1 MDNQKYFEKIDS
13 ASSSLFDLALGH
25 ETNNDRYTDME
36 EIGSGAIKKIQRVL
50 DLTSGRPVALAT
62 PKEGLSKEQIQY
74 FLEEARLTASL
85 EHPNIIQVYDLG
97 FNQEGSPYFTMK
109 LCSSKKLT
117 DILKQKDTSL
127 FQLLDIYLK
136 ICDAVDY
143 AHNSGAIHRD
153 LKPEN
158 ILLGNFGEVLV
169 CDWGSAQIIP
179 GSNLENEVGQLSH
192 PLTKGTPGFMAPEQ
206 ESCIKPNISQDI
218 FALGAILYNMLTRE
232 KPHPESPKKPS
243 DISTDI
249 ASGLEAI
256 CLKAMAKDSTNRYEN
271 TEELIQDVKAWMSGF
286 APSAEDASFQK
297 QLRLLILRHKTLTS
311 SILSSIIIISCL
323 SLYYVNSLKDKEMQT
338 RVQRDRAER
347 ALALYDLEKENRRKI
362 AELGAN
368 YFIKQADQLV
378 TAMKR
383 DMGKELLDS
392 IPNDNLSP
400 EQIRNMNAVYG
411 RFFVYK
417 QRFNEAYKHLS
428 NASGYDSEFLFEIA
442 KDYSKIKADDDAML
456 STADTVEILDRLNN
470 YEIHQAHC
478 FYRDQVLRIPDY
490 FEQVK
495 LIEKMI
501 LVNNEWMNEVNI
513 SLKSEHDKYHLDLS
527 NNPNMSRWVP
537 VRQMPLSSIDLSNNP
552 KLRHE
557 FSVLENMPLEKLNV
571 SGSPVDNFSFVK
583 KLPKLKV
590 LIIDSEQA
598 KLKQINKLGSQIKI
612 VVE

>member
-1 MDNQKYFEKIDS
+1 
-13 ASSSLFDLALGH
+13 
-25 ETNNDRYTDME
+25 ME

-232 KPHPESPKKPS
+232 KPHPESPKNLQIFQQILP
-243 DISTDI
+243 
-249 ASGLEAI
+249 A
-256 CLKAMAKDSTNRYEN
+256 
-271 TEELIQDVKAWMSGF
+271 AWRLF
-286 APSAEDASFQK
+286 A
-297 QLRLLILRHKTLTS
+297 
-311 SILSSIIIISCL
+311 
-323 SLYYVNSLKDKEMQT
+323 
-338 RVQRDRAER
+338 
-347 ALALYDLEKENRRKI
+347 
-362 AELGAN
+362 
-368 YFIKQADQLV
+368 
-378 TAMKR
+378 
-383 DMGKELLDS
+383 
-392 IPNDNLSP
+392 
-400 EQIRNMNAVYG
+400 
-411 RFFVYK
+411 
-417 QRFNEAYKHLS
+417 
-428 NASGYDSEFLFEIA
+428 
-442 KDYSKIKADDDAML
+442 
-456 STADTVEILDRLNN
+456 
-470 YEIHQAHC
+470 
-478 FYRDQVLRIPDY
+478 
-490 FEQVK
+490 
-495 LIEKMI
+495 
-501 LVNNEWMNEVNI
+501 
-513 SLKSEHDKYHLDLS
+513 
-527 NNPNMSRWVP
+527 
-537 VRQMPLSSIDLSNNP
+537 
-552 KLRHE
+552 
-557 FSVLENMPLEKLNV
+557 
-571 SGSPVDNFSFVK
+571 
-583 KLPKLKV
+583 
-590 LIIDSEQA
+590 
-598 KLKQINKLGSQIKI
+598 
-612 VVE
+612 